1 MKFKNDGN
9 AGTGKSS
16 NVLIFNCGSSSVK
29 YQIIGFPSEEVLVRG
44 EAEKV
49 GASGREKSYVKHQT
63 RDNKPVLLTVEMKDY
78 PSAFGEIM
86 KFLEKDFAAD
96 SGLFPDAI
104 GHRYV
109 HTGDHFNRTTLIT
122 PGVLKILEKTVE
134 LAPVHNPVSLNIIRQ
149 CLKRM
154 PDLPEYLVV
163 DTAFHSTIPR
173 ACRTY
178 PLPSA
183 LMKKYGIRKYG
194 FHGTSH
200 KYVMQEA
207 CRFLGVKPQ
216 DQKIISCH
224 LGSGGSSICAISN
237 GRSVDNTM
245 GFTPLQG
252 LVMNTRSGDIDPAL
266 PFYIMRSENI
276 TMKEVGSLL
285 NKKSGL
291 LGLTGSTRDLR
302 DILGRIKTDRNSD
315 TAFRMYASR
324 VKEYIG
330 AYYMLLKK
338 FDVLIFTDSLGT
350 QVPALRSLICSE
362 MDALGIR
369 IDERANA
376 DPSQGP
382 MDVSDRMSTV
392 RIIVL
397 PTNEELMIGRECY
410 AQKANGDPARRAS

>member
-1 MKFKNDGN
+1 MKYDKSASKD
-9 AGTGKSS
+9 GKSA

-44 EAEKV
+44 EAERV
-49 GASGREKSYVKHQT
+49 GVKSQEKSYVRHWT
-63 RDNKPVLLTVEMKDY
+63 RKNEPVTLTVEMKDY
-78 PSAFGEIM
+78 PSAFNEIM
-86 KFLEKDFAAD
+86 KFLEKDFAGD
-96 SGLFPDAI
+96 RGLLPDAV

-109 HTGDHFNRTTLIT
+109 HTGDNCSRTTLIT
-122 PGVLKILEKTVE
+122 PRVLKILDQTID
-134 LAPVHNPVSLNIIRQ
+134 LAPVHNPVSLNIIRE

-173 ACRTY
+173 ERRTY
-178 PLPSA
+178 PLPFS

-207 CRFLGVKPQ
+207 CRFLGLKPE
-216 DQKIISCH
+216 DQKIVSCH
-224 LGSGGSSICAISN
+224 LGSGGSSVCAINN

-266 PFYIMRSENI
+266 PFYIMRNENI
-276 TMKEVGSLL
+276 SMKEVGSML

-291 LGLTGSTRDLR
+291 LGLTGFTGDLR
-302 DILGRIKTDRNSD
+302 DILGKVKTDRNAD
-315 TAFRMYASR
+315 TAFKMYAAR

-350 QVPALRSLICSE
+350 QVPALRSLICSDME
-362 MDALGIR
+362 ALGIR
-369 IDERANA
+369 INQTANA

-382 MDVSDRMSTV
+382 MDIADKTSSV
-392 RIIVL
+392 RIVVL
-397 PTNEELMIGRECY
+397 PTNEEVMIGRECY
-410 AQKANGDPARRAS
+410 AQIRRDHSERRAS